1 MPKLKMVQFKCVED
15 TNEIGFESPYF
26 LTFVGDLVA
35 QRVRV
40 KLTRKSFWNN
50 KVDKGE
56 TWPVNDTITNDFDLA
71 PAHTIVLA
79 AMVEKDDGIDIV
91 AGEVS
96 TIEATMKPVFLN
108 HVQAGF
114 TASDPNFVSTM
125 SNTFQQAIATALA
138 TAAGA
143 DDDLMIKDSGHA
155 IRKVPITSSNGHF
168 GNLTFPG
175 GGGLYSVTYGRE

>member
-1 MPKLKMVQFKCVED
+1 MPKLKMVQFKCLDD

-26 LTFVGDLVA
+26 LTFVGDLLS
-35 QRVRV
+35 QRVKV

-56 TWPVNDTITNDFDLA
+56 TWPVNDTITTDFDLV

-79 AMVEKDDGIDIV
+79 AMVEKDNGIYIV
-91 AGEVS
+91 AGEVV
-96 TIEATMKPVFLN
+96 TIESTMKPVFLT

-114 TASDPNFVSTM
+114 SASDANFISTM
-125 SNTFQQAIATALA
+125 SNTFQQAITTALT
-138 TAAGA
+138 TAVGA
-143 DDDLMIKDSGHA
+143 DDDLMLNSSDRA
-155 IRKVPITSSNGHF
+155 VRKVPITSSPGNF
-168 GNLTFPG
+168 GTVSFPG